1 MSTSSSESHSAS
13 SGSSAPS
20 VRHVLRVL
28 FQRFERCFAGTVIF
42 LASGAI
48 LQGILRAGDEMT
60 TGGWIYLVWGSAYAI
75 TACLVIVRH
84 REVAQVL
91 RVLRQEPLLVALLV
105 YTALSFLWASDPLLT
120 GRRVVIF
127 GGTVLIGVYLAA
139 RFSLYEIFRLAGMGL
154 AIAGFLSVVVVFL
167 FPEIGLNQDSR
178 PIGIEGIFGNKNTL
192 GRALSLGAA
201 LSFFLGLDKWI
212 ERRKFWIGTFLILAT
227 IVFFSQSK
235 TSLVALAV
243 VILLVPLFQL
253 LRSPGKLLIPS
264 LIVIG
269 SVLSVLGLLV
279 YANWNSIL
287 ALLGRDETLSSRL
300 AIWYATVVMILQE
313 PWLGYGYGA
322 DWLRELGSFG
332 YLFNQYFEDW
342 EPGHAHNGLLQVG
355 FELGAV
361 GVILLGGHLFRFA
374 EKSVRWIRMRSQSYA
389 AFLPLAFL
397 VTLVGANTT
406 QTTILSR
413 NGVYW
418 VLYVAISLA
427 LSRAIRHDR
436 VRSLKGDT

>member
-1 MSTSSSESHSAS
+1 MSTTSSESRSAS
-13 SGSSAPS
+13 ASPSTPS

-28 FQRFERCFAGTVIF
+28 LRRFEQGFAGTVIF

-60 TGGWIYLVWGSAYAI
+60 TGGWIYFVWGSAYAI
-75 TACLVIVRH
+75 TAGLVIVRR

-91 RVLRQEPLLVALLV
+91 RVLRRDPLLVALLV

-139 RFSLYEIFRLAGMGL
+139 RFSLYEIFRLAGVGL
-154 AIAGFLSVVVVFL
+154 AMAGFLSVVVVFL
-167 FPEIGLNQDSR
+167 FPEIGLDQDSWA
-178 PIGIEGIFGNKNTL
+178 IGIQGIFGNKNTL

-201 LSFFLGLDKWI
+201 LSFLLGLDKWI
-212 ERRKFWIGTFLILAT
+212 KRRKFWIGTFLILAT

-243 VILLVPLFQL
+243 VILLVPFFQL
-253 LRSPGKLLIPS
+253 LRSPGKLLISS

-269 SVLSVLGLLV
+269 GVLSVLGLAV
-279 YANWNSIL
+279 YANWGSIL
-287 ALLGRDETLSSRL
+287 ALLGRDETLSNRL
-300 AIWYATVVMILQE
+300 VIWYATVVMILQE

-322 DWLRELGSFG
+322 DWLKEVGSHS
-332 YLFNQYFEDW
+332 YLLNQYFKDW

-355 FELGAV
+355 FELGAI
-361 GVILLGGHLFRFA
+361 GVILLGGHLFRFVK
-374 EKSVRWIRMRSQSYA
+374 KSVRWVRMRSQSYA

-397 VTLVGANTT
+397 ATLLGANTT

-418 VLYVAISLA
+418 MLYVAISLA
-427 LSRAIRHDR
+427 LSRAISRDQ
-436 VRSLKGDT
+436 VRSSEGNT